1 MSKKENKLKGLVS
14 PRAGIVAIVSY
25 VPFLLAARLN
35 YPTPFSPFTNWLSD
49 LGNRT
54 TNPDGAAFYNAG
66 AIVVAAILIPFFLG
80 LSRWQATATTRKWRV
95 LLRVAQG
102 AGILTS
108 AALIMTAIFTIGASP
123 LTHWFWAIMCFFSIG
138 AFQLFSAISL
148 IKHPSVV
155 KPIAGF
161 GFASVTM
168 ALLWGVLYDRLFPKG
183 FFGEWLSIIM
193 FLIYIILVAYNSSLL
208 TRKATQKIALREP
221 VAEVE

>member
-1 MSKKENKLKGLVS
+1 MRKKEAKLKIITS

-25 VPFLLAARLN
+25 IPFLLAARLN
-35 YPTPFSPFTNWLSD
+35 YPTPFSPSNNWLSD

-54 TNPDGAAFYNAG
+54 ANPNGAAFYNVG
-66 AIVVAAILIPFFLG
+66 STVVAVILILFFLG
-80 LSRWQATATTRKWRV
+80 LSRWQATATARKWRV

-102 AGILTS
+102 AGILS
-108 AALIMTAIFTIGASP
+108 SVALIMTAVFTIGASP

-155 KPIAGF
+155 RPIAGF
-161 GFASVTM
+161 GFASVTV

-183 FFGEWLSIIM
+183 FFGEWLSMIM

-208 TRKATQKIALREP
+208 TKKAIHKVTLREP
-221 VAEVE
+221 AAEIE